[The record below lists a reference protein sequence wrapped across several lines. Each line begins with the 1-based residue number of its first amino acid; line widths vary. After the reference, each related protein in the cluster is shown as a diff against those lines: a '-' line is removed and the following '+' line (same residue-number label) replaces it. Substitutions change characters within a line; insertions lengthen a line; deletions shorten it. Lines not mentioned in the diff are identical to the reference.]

1 MKWEDAKGV
10 QIRRATKYLEQ
21 SKEIKQ
27 NWTGE
32 ENFDNCFCT
41 ILEGYY
47 KIFVARRKTGHW
59 ALSLPNFDL
68 FLTFPNFLRS

>member
-32 ENFDNCFCT
+32 ENFDNCFCI

-47 KIFVARRKTGHW
+47 KILLLEGRLGIG
-59 ALSLPNFDL
+59 LYLYL
-68 FLTFPNFLRS
+68 ILTFS